1 LVDQC
6 ENFDTLQKKFFQSIT
21 SVFNKGNEDDEI
33 FNAKE
38 KIDKNTDTHSNGK
51 EINFDLLLS
60 EGTLEMM
67 KDIIYEFMLENYNLT
82 MKIFKLEKVPEKDYS
97 YEYPQKNDIK
107 VTKDYSTGEVY
118 ISYECNFNRMP
129 YSLPLFDGLQNSQII
144 FSETQKFKPGHN
156 FRFDIFQ
163 QDGTKFF

>member
-1 LVDQC
+1 MGFGETIKLVQEEVAKVQTLVDQC

-67 KDIIYEFMLENYNLT
+67 KDIIYEFMLENYNLS
-82 MKIFKLEKVPEKDYS
+82 MKI
-97 YEYPQKNDIK
+97 
-107 VTKDYSTGEVY
+107 T
-118 ISYECNFNRMP
+118 
-129 YSLPLFDGLQNSQII
+129 
-144 FSETQKFKPGHN
+144 
-156 FRFDIFQ
+156 
-163 QDGTKFF
+163 